1 MGLGPF
7 GPHFDSI
14 REGDRLVAV
23 ENEDLDVV
31 GPRTSHCW
39 VVQPKYHIELII
51 ENYQIYKVAN

>member
-31 GPRTSHCW
+31 GHEQVIVGWFNPSTTS
-39 VVQPKYHIELII
+39 
-51 ENYQIYKVAN
+51 N